1 MKFTGEIDD
10 LVVDYSTN
18 RQKLVLRS
26 NVDITDIFESFI
38 ESFKEKELDV
48 KIEKRRSLDAN
59 AYYWVLVS
67 KLAKR
72 LETSNAELHN
82 IMLRRYGTLE
92 IINNQTVR
100 ILLEES
106 EETDKKVIQSEYYHF
121 KPTAQ
126 AKEMADG
133 KIYRTYMLIR
143 GSSTYNTEEMARL
156 INGLISECKDAG
168 MSDTEIAT
176 PNEKRLLK
184 EKYNI
189 KL

>member
-1 MKFTGEIDD
+1 MKFTGKLLPPVI
-10 LVVDYSTN
+10 DYSTG
-18 RQKLVLRS
+18 RMTILFAPQEDFSRAYEELKDKDKLSLE
-26 NVDITDIFESFI
+26 I
-38 ESFKEKELDV
+38 KPYKAY
-48 KIEKRRSLDAN
+48 RSLDAN

-82 IMLRRYGTLE
+82 IMLRRYGTIE
-92 IINNQTVR
+92 IINNQIVR
-100 ILLEES
+100 LLLEES
-106 EETDKKVIQSEYYHF
+106 EETDKKVNQSEYYHF

-126 AKEMADG
+126 VKEMADG
-133 KIYRTYMLIR
+133 KMYRTYVLIR

-168 MSDTEIAT
+168 MSDAEIAT

-184 EKYNI
+184 EKYNVN
-189 KL
+189 L

>member
-1 MKFTGEIDD
+1 MEFTGEIDD

-26 NVDITDIFESFI
+26 NVDITDIFESF
-38 ESFKEKELDV
+38 KGKELDV
-48 KIEKRRSLDAN
+48 KIEKRKKKRSLDAN
-59 AYYWVLVS
+59 AYYWVLIS

-92 IINNQTVR
+92 IINNQTVC

-106 EETDKKVIQSEYYHF
+106 EETDKKVSQSEYYHF

-126 AKEMADG
+126 LKQMADG
-133 KIYRTYMLIR
+133 KMYRTYVLIR
-143 GSSTYNTEEMARL
+143 GSSMYNTEEMARL

-168 MSDTEIAT
+168 MSDAEIAT

-184 EKYNI
+184 EKYNVN
-189 KL
+189 L